1 MNVVCSAVSVALPTV
16 GVAGITGPLAS
27 HVDMCERCSVEVEGY
42 GSMYTQLASLNDRHI
57 TAPGGFPQRVMASLG
72 PVAIADRDSHRDH
85 LVPVAAAA
93 ALATAAAG
101 GAVLFRLYRQRAA

>member
-16 GVAGITGPLAS
+16 GIAGVTGPLAS
-27 HVDMCERCSVEVEGY
+27 HADACERCRSEVEDY
-42 GSMYTQLASLNDRHI
+42 VSMYTQLASLSTRFV
-57 TAPGGFPQRVMASLG
+57 APPGGFPQRVMASLG
-72 PVAIADRDSHRDH
+72 PVAVADEDGHRDH